1 MRLRPRQVQAVEAS
15 LAALDRAGN
24 TLLVAPTGAGKT
36 IMLSAITGSRINNAP
51 KDAPNKALVLQHR
64 GELVEQNA
72 TKFRLVNPHIPIS
85 LFDAQS
91 KSWSGRAI
99 FGMVQTLARD
109 ANLVRMPKLRTI
121 TVDEAHHS
129 AADSYRKIF
138 ARAREVNPNVE
149 ILGVTA
155 TPNRGDGTPLRE
167 IFDNVADQISIG
179 ELIASGHLVRP
190 RTYVLDVGATGD
202 LQNVRRLASD
212 FDMAQVAQIMDKE
225 IITGQ
230 VIARWRELA
239 GERQTVV
246 FCSTVAHAQHVC
258 EAFNNSGK
266 TAGGWSH
273 APDVRAAVIHGDMSA
288 TSRADT
294 LADYAK
300 KRVQVIVNV
309 AVLTEGWDHPPT
321 SCVILLRPS
330 SYKSTMVQMIGRGLR
345 TVHPDEWPGGIKTD
359 CIVLDFGTS
368 SLTHGSLEE
377 DANLDGEP
385 HSGEAPKKECPGC
398 GGAVPISVMECPLCG
413 YQWEREARLKSLM
426 HNVVLT
432 EIDLLNQSNFK
443 WVDIWGDHNALLA
456 SGFDTWA
463 GLFFWEGL
471 WHAVGGTKD
480 EMRHLGVGERLVALA
495 MGDDYLNEHEDN
507 NSAHKSK
514 RWLKEPATV
523 KQLQA
528 LGLPEHDVSV
538 SKYQGMCM
546 LGFRKNKRAIRGLVQ
561 SYARAA

>member
-1 MRLRPRQVQAVEAS
+1 
-15 LAALDRAGN
+15 
-24 TLLVAPTGAGKT
+24 
-36 IMLSAITGSRINNAP
+36 MLSAITGSRINNAP

-91 KSWSGRAI
+91 KSWSGLAI

-138 ARAREVNPNVE
+138 ARAKEVNPNVE

-167 IFDNVADQISIG
+167 IFSNVSDQISLG

-190 RTYVLDVGATGD
+190 RTYVLDVGATGE

-225 IITGQ
+225 IITDQ
-230 VIARWRELA
+230 VILRWRELA
-239 GERQTVV
+239 GDRQTVV
-246 FCSTVAHAQHVC
+246 FCATVAHAKHVC
-258 EAFNNSGK
+258 EAFIAHGVK
-266 TAGGWSH
+266 
-273 APDVRAAVIHGDMSA
+273 AAVVYGDMPA
-288 TSRADT
+288 NDRADT
-294 LADYAK
+294 LTDYDK
-300 KRVQVIVNV
+300 GRVQVLLNV
-309 AVLTEGWDHPPT
+309 MVLTEGWDHQPT
-321 SCVILLRPS
+321 SCVVLLRLS
-330 SYKSTMVQMIGRGLR
+330 SYKSTLMQMIGRGLR
-345 TVHPDEWPGGIKTD
+345 TVDPALWPGVVKMD
-359 CIVLDFGTS
+359 CIVLDFGTA

-546 LGFRKNKRAIRGLVQ
+546 LGFRKNKRAIRGLVK